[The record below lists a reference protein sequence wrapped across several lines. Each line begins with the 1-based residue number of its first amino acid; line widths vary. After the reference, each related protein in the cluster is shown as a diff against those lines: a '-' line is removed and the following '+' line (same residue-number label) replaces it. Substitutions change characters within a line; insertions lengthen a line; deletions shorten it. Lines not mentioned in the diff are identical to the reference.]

1 MLKKIAFLT
10 RRPDLTDAQFRAYW
24 RETHGLVVAQ
34 SPGYERYR
42 LGYAQNHIQ
51 GSTPIGAPFPWSGMA
66 EFWLPG
72 DSPNEDDYATTSIYR
87 DRIAI
92 DERNFID
99 MDGTISM
106 TAKESRILDGT
117 GGAKLVIVAV
127 PSTDALEPGDLA
139 AATLDSRAEL
149 RGLATGWTVNTV
161 LPGTFRL
168 TGARDVDDPGIDA
181 VHELWFRDAGAR
193 ETAAA
198 LLAEAV
204 GNRLD
209 AARSSSFFAE
219 EIIAP
224 EVTTP
229 HRRNGADHGKP
240 PPRHHRR
247 RGRRREREPH

>member
-10 RRPDLTDAQFRAYW
+10 RRPDLTDAQFRTYW

-51 GSTPIGAPFPWSGMA
+51 GSTPIGTPFPWSGMA

-87 DRIAI
+87 DRIAV

-106 TAKESRILDGT
+106 TAEESRVLDGR
-117 GGAKLVIVAV
+117 GGPKLVIVAV
-127 PSTDALEPGDLA
+127 PSADRLEPDLLA
-139 AATLDSRAEL
+139 ATTLDSHSEL
-149 RGLATGWTVNTV
+149 RTLATGWTVNTV

-168 TGARDVDDPGIDA
+168 TGARDVDDLGIDA
-181 VHELWFRDAGAR
+181 VHELWFRDA
-193 ETAAA
+193 AA
-198 LLAEAV
+198 LAAGTTIVAEAM
-204 GNRLD
+204 GRRLD
-209 AARSSSFFAE
+209 AVRTSSFFAE
-219 EIIAP
+219 EITFFADGRPVGPAAP
-224 EVTTP
+224 AHP
-229 HRRNGADHGKP
+229 A
-240 PPRHHRR
+240 
-247 RGRRREREPH
+247 